1 MTLCLACVI
10 LSFHLSLVTLCHLLF
25 LAMSLCDL
33 LAFCLLQSQKW
44 TDDKD
49 ISSCQ
54 GCQKEFSVARRKVGG
69 AGMGGCAYVCGFVCI
84 SVWV

>member
-1 MTLCLACVI
+1 M
-10 LSFHLSLVTLCHLLF
+10 SLVISCCDALF
-25 LAMSLCDL
+25 EL

-69 AGMGGCAYVCGFVCI
+69 AGLGRWVWVCVCLSVCGCECECGCVSVCLCLG
-84 SVWV
+84 VYCW